1 MRLTI
6 AQAGAVFSLTE
17 RSPTAPQLDEPSR
30 AEDRNMFINSLSI
43 RDKDKV
49 AAKVN
54 PGNPDETAGTAGHRP
69 GSRYT
74 YGKAQARSGYAGA

>member
-1 MRLTI
+1 MQT
-6 AQAGAVFSLTE
+6 GAVSSPTG

-30 AEDRNMFINSLSI
+30 AGDRNVFINSPLI

-54 PGNPDETAGTAGHRP
+54 PGNPDETAGRAWNRP
-69 GSRYT
+69 GTGTPMAMLRQGVGT
-74 YGKAQARSGYAGA
+74 HA